1 MSNSN
6 EVDASPTNQHASQ
19 QPPINL
25 HDALLTLKELSI
37 SVMAA
42 DANQADE
49 TTSVN
54 DRLQLPTTTNKTQT
68 TAPFQPPP
76 SFPDQM
82 SNTSSSVGS
91 GRSLA
96 SLGGALRR
104 ARRSRRLD
112 SSFSSAPD
120 LPNQNS

>member
-6 EVDASPTNQHASQ
+6 EVDASPTNQHSSQ

-25 HDALLTLKELSI
+25 NDTLLTLKELSI
-37 SVMAA
+37 SAMAA
-42 DANQADE
+42 DASQANE

-76 SFPDQM
+76 LFQIRCLTP
-82 SNTSSSVGS
+82 VAP
-91 GRSLA
+91 LA
-96 SLGGALRR
+96 GAEVWHHPEVL
-104 ARRSRRLD
+104 LD
-112 SSFSSAPD
+112 APGEVVD
-120 LPNQNS
+120 

>member
-19 QPPINL
+19 HPPINL

-37 SVMAA
+37 SAMAA

-54 DRLQLPTTTNKTQT
+54 DRLQLPTTTNKNTDYCTLST
-68 TAPFQPPP
+68 TPLI
-76 SFPDQM
+76 S
-82 SNTSSSVGS
+82 
-91 GRSLA
+91 RS
-96 SLGGALRR
+96 
-104 ARRSRRLD
+104 D
-112 SSFSSAPD
+112 V
-120 LPNQNS
+120 